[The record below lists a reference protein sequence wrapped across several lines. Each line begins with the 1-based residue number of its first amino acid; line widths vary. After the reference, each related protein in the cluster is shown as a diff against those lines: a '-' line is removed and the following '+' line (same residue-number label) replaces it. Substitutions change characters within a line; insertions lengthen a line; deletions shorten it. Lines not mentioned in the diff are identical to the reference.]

1 MSSSKIPVSRNRLS
15 SFKSGQ
21 QTNQAAAMEESRYEE
36 LLKEFEEYKEDKERE
51 LLSLEE
57 EIDILE
63 GELHLAQNGGVD
75 NQATAEIDVLR
86 KTIQDLEQKL
96 DEKENTEVALNR
108 EIDQLNRE
116 NEEINALMRDAQMYL
131 DEPIES
137 NGIVSCF

>member
-1 MSSSKIPVSRNRLS
+1 
-15 SFKSGQ
+15 
-21 QTNQAAAMEESRYEE
+21 MEESRYEE